1 VKASRVADVVAG
13 VRATVDLRLN
23 YAATALHTALGGP
36 DLALAGPGR
45 LHLPEAP
52 VPRTPDLHATTVHP
66 DAPAA
71 PHPDGPTGS
80 HGEGAPPDEPVAAGP
95 HDPGREAVVRDERGH
110 VEGVPGDPAQTLQR
124 RVELGFPE
132 NLSDPRASALF
143 PPGYDPLHGHSVDQA
158 IHDLSDGSYPD
169 GSLKW
174 DYANQAPDGGKIIG
188 DSRYPVSHDPLLTD
202 VTIDRFGSPGGKC
215 ASPEGL
221 PYPSRGL
228 PPDMA
233 GAQYHQYRV
242 VRDIP
247 GNLVET
253 SYIEKAFYEN
263 RGHPPGI
270 QFTFSKSI
278 SELVKEGYLEELQ
291 VP

>member
-1 VKASRVADVVAG
+1 MDICDVVLVAQRTRLMAFAGEVAKVTDALKVNWVADVVAG
-13 VRATVDLRLN
+13 VRTTLD
-23 YAATALHTALGGP
+23 
-36 DLALAGPGR
+36 

-52 VPRTPDLHATTVHP
+52 VPHTPDLHAMTVHP
-66 DAPAA
+66 DAPTA
-71 PHPDGPTGS
+71 PHPAGPTGS
-80 HGEGAPPDEPVAAGP
+80 HGEGAPPRGPAAAGP

-158 IHDLSDGSYPD
+158 IHDMSDGSYPD

-174 DYANQAPDGGKIIG
+174 DYAHQAPDGGKIIG

-202 VTIDRFGSPGGKC
+202 VTIDRFGSPGGKF

-253 SYIEKAFYEN
+253 SYIEKAFYETADTRQESN
-263 RGHPPGI
+263 LPSR
-270 QFTFSKSI
+270 SR
-278 SELVKEGYLEELQ
+278 YLSS
-291 VP
+291 